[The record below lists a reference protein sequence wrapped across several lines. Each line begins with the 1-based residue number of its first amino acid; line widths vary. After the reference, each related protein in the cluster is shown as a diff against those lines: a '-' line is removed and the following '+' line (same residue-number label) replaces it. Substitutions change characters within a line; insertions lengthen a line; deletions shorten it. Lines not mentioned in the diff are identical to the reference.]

1 MLGTTEAMYH
11 GVPMVGMPVF
21 GDQPG
26 NAALIEESGLGV
38 QIQVAKLTKDLLLEK
53 LKTVLNPK

>member
-21 GDQPG
+21 GDQPL
-26 NAALIEESGLGV
+26 NAAAVEESGLGV
-38 QIQVAKLTKDLLLEK
+38 QIQVKDLTKEKLLEK
-53 LKTVLNPK
+53 FKTVLDPA